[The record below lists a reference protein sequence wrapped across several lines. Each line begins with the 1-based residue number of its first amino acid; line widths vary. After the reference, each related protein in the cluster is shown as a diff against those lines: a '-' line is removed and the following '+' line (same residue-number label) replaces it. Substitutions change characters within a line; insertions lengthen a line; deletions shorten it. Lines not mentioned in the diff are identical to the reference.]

1 MNPWAKEPQTN
12 GGATRPSDAPRRVD
26 KWRGEKTARFPARG
40 LGAQGTTS
48 SSPSVP
54 LGAPL
59 LSLSFFSL
67 FLSESEMFCSFL
79 PPCCC
84 WPTTQLEP
92 SVHSLLLSSFG
103 FGHLKDAVDPSRVG
117 NGGYTY
123 TGAWMAWPHGGTD
136 VKQRR
141 FVLFI
146 YHGHRSR
153 RLIKQVGHLPK

>member
-1 MNPWAKEPQTN
+1 MNPWLKSPKQT
-12 GGATRPSDAPRRVD
+12 GGPLGRPMLHGESTSGAGRRPRDSQREDWGPKVQQVAHRPSLSAHHY
-26 KWRGEKTARFPARG
+26 
-40 LGAQGTTS
+40 
-48 SSPSVP
+48 
-54 LGAPL
+54 
-59 LSLSFFSL
+59 SLSFFSL

-103 FGHLKDAVDPSRVG
+103 FGHLKDAVDPSKVG